1 MEFNLLFKVTSEC
14 NQKCK
19 YCYRDFEK
27 VYDYNNTSIMLNE
40 LNKYVKMILNND
52 KDSLINRE
60 FVYSF
65 FPTYEKDV
73 INFSSTSNCKAC
85 RNINKYYLKCQNSN
99 NLKSPNFNFG
109 LSGNNK
115 FRYFIGGTRI
125 STYKKS
131 YEKLKK
137 AIKKLNL
144 NVSICIDSNSEFKDI
159 LNVYNS
165 SFKSGIINNILFEE
179 QNSYGK
185 GITKE
190 QAFLSVGYE
199 LVERISSKY

>member
-85 RNINKYYLKCQNSN
+85 RNINKY
-99 NLKSPNFNFG
+99 
-109 LSGNNK
+109 LSL
-115 FRYFIGGTRI
+115 IHI
-125 STYKKS
+125 
-131 YEKLKK
+131 
-137 AIKKLNL
+137 
-144 NVSICIDSNSEFKDI
+144 
-159 LNVYNS
+159 
-165 SFKSGIINNILFEE
+165 
-179 QNSYGK
+179 
-185 GITKE
+185 
-190 QAFLSVGYE
+190 
-199 LVERISSKY
+199 